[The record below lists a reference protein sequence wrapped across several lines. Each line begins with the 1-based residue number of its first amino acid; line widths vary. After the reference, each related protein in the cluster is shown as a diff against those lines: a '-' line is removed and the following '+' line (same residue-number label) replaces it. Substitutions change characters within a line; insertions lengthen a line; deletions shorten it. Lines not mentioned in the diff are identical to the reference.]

1 MSSRTI
7 FLSKLLGLYCLFV
20 SLAMLA
26 HKQATL
32 NTVNLAVR
40 DAPLMLILGVFA
52 LAIGLA
58 ILLVHNVW
66 SGGALPIIITLV
78 GWITLIKGLI
88 FLFLSPAGLATYVQ
102 LLHYAQF
109 FYLFIGVDL
118 ILGIYL
124 TSAGFAA
131 ASG

>member
-1 MSSRTI
+1 M
-7 FLSKLLGLYCLFV
+7 
-20 SLAMLA
+20 
-26 HKQATL
+26 
-32 NTVNLAVR
+32 
-40 DAPLMLILGVFA
+40 
-52 LAIGLA
+52 
-58 ILLVHNVW
+58 W

-78 GWITLIKGLI
+78 GWITLIEGLI
-88 FLFLSPAGLATYVQ
+88 FLSPAGLATYVQ

>member
-52 LAIGLA
+52 LASASPSFLFTMCGLA
-58 ILLVHNVW
+58 GRCP
-66 SGGALPIIITLV
+66 S
-78 GWITLIKGLI
+78 
-88 FLFLSPAGLATYVQ
+88 LSLWLAG
-102 LLHYAQF
+102 
-109 FYLFIGVDL
+109 
-118 ILGIYL
+118 
-124 TSAGFAA
+124 
-131 ASG
+131 